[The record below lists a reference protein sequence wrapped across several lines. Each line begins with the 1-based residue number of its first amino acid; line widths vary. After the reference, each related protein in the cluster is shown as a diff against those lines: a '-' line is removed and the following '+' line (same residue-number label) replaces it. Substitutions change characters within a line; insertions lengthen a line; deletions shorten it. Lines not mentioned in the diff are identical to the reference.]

1 MIEKIASE
9 LKMKVSQLKNIQTQ
23 VKMGNIQRKSSPKKE
38 KDYRRRPSL
47 IRQAIKILIHYPDLA
62 KNINLEKTFHFI
74 DDKGIK
80 VFDEILNF
88 IQSRESIKSATISEH
103 FQDKN
108 IRVQLKKMIAE
119 PLLISEQE
127 ATNELNEIVTR
138 LYEKNQNA
146 EFKAL
151 VNKAKENELSQTE
164 RDRFLELTKSIKIK

>member
-47 IRQAIKILIHYPDLA
+47 IRQAIKILIHYPNLA
-62 KNINLEKTFHFI
+62 RKINLKKTFNFI
-74 DDKGIK
+74 DEKGIK
-80 VFDEILNF
+80 IFDEILNL

-103 FQDKN
+103 FQDKK
-108 IRVQLKKMIAE
+108 IRVHLKKMIAE
-119 PLLISEQE
+119 PLLISEKE
-127 ATNELNEIVTR
+127 AKNELNEIITR
-138 LYEKNQNA
+138 LYEKDNKS
-146 EFKAL
+146 EFKTL

-164 RDRFLELTKSIKIK
+164 RDRFLELSKSIKIK